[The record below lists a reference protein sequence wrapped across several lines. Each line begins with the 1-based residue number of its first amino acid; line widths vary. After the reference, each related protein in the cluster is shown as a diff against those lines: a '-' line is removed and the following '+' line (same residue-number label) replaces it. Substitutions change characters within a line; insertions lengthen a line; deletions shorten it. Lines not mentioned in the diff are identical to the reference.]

1 MFAKSAQYYDLI
13 YSSFKD
19 YQSEAGKIACLIQKL
34 NPNALTILDVACGTA
49 EHAKFLNENYNYNV
63 DGIDLDEDLLAMAR
77 RKIPGTRFEAADMT
91 NFHLGQQYD
100 VVMCLFSSI
109 GYVRSLENVRKT
121 LGCFKNHLS
130 PGGLIIIEPWFTPDS
145 WTPGRI
151 DMKTVESEN
160 LKICRMSLTDCE
172 GNLSK
177 IRFEYLIGAAEEIR
191 HEIESHEL
199 GLFTVEEMTQ
209 CFHEV
214 GLESSYDPDG
224 IFGRGLYVA
233 RIKD

>member
-19 YQSEAGKIACLIQKL
+19 YPSEAGKIARLIQKL
-34 NPNALTILDVACGTA
+34 NPNAQTVLDVACGTA

-77 RKIPGTRFEAADMT
+77 RKIPNARFEAADMT
-91 NFHLGQQYD
+91 NFHLGRQYD

-145 WTPGRI
+145 WTSGRI

-160 LKICRMSLTDCE
+160 LKICRMSMIDRE

-177 IRFEYLIGAAEEIR
+177 IRFEYLIGTAEEIH
-191 HEIESHEL
+191 HEIEYHEL

-209 CFHEV
+209 CFREAR
-214 GLESSYDPDG
+214 LESNYDPDG

-233 RIKD
+233 KAKA